1 MGGEFTLV
9 TVIVEIII
17 VRVFSDTGLHLQK
30 HMDSS
35 SIYDFYVQVA
45 IMMFVGFGY
54 LMTFLNSYGFSAVGL
69 TMFITCVGGQWAVL
83 CEKLM
88 TEGGYPFDIGFE
100 DFLNMNFAVAA
111 VLISF
116 GAVIG
121 KASPLHLLMMT
132 LIELVFYC
140 LNKVYFL
147 QTENFSDCGGTI
159 IIHVFGAYFGLS
171 CAYMFGEAKDNVL
184 NTNTYVADLF
194 SLVGTVFLWLFWP
207 SFVAGGLPAG
217 EQQTMALINTVMA
230 LLASTVTAFA
240 LTPMY
245 NANLLTTVPIQ
256 NATLAGGVSIGAT
269 ANFAMGPGGAVLV
282 GIIAGA
288 ISTIGFSRP
297 LIPSSID
304 TCGINSLHGMP
315 GIFGGLVSV
324 VIPFIVTNPNSNTPM
339 RQLAIAQAAGLFATF
354 GVAILSGAAT
364 GLFLRCFPR
373 AEPFSDATFWNCA
386 PDIIKKD
393 N

>member
-1 MGGEFTLV
+1 MSFNATQTHNSATHPTLKPMKN
-9 TVIVEIII
+9 
-17 VRVFSDTGLHLQK
+17 SL
-30 HMDSS
+30 
-35 SIYDFYVQVA
+35 YDFYVQVA

-54 LMTFLNSYGFSAVGL
+54 LMTFLKSYGFSAVGL
-69 TMFITCVGGQWAVL
+69 TMFITCVGGQWAL
-83 CEKLM
+83 LLETLM
-88 TEGGYPFDIGFE
+88 TTGCPFPTGFE
-100 DFLNMNFAVAA
+100 DLLNMNFAVAA

-121 KASPLHLLMMT
+121 KMSPLQLLILT
-132 LIELVFYC
+132 LIEPIFYC
-140 LNKVYFL
+140 LNKVYLLKGEHFVD
-147 QTENFSDCGGTI
+147 FVDCGGTI

-171 CAYMFGEAKDNVL
+171 CAYMFGGAKDNEL

-288 ISTIGFSRP
+288 ISSIGFSRP

-315 GIFGGLVSV
+315 GILGGLVSV
-324 VIPFIVTNPNSNTPM
+324 VMPFIVNPISSKSHLHQATVK
-339 RQLAIAQAAGLFATF
+339 ATAQAAGLFTTF
-354 GVAILSGAAT
+354 AVAILTGAAT
-364 GLFLRCFPR
+364 GKFLGCFPT

-386 PDIIKKD
+386 PDIIKKET
-393 N
+393 